1 MRRSF
6 SPVLRKFALNF
17 SLKPALLAALT
28 ALALTG
34 FESTARVARGAYNLL
49 PFTGPSPV
57 PGETPILKGASVA
70 SSRGVPIDK
79 GRLTLTMTLT
89 PSPVRLSDVRHIE
102 VTMQVKN
109 VSKRFVQM
117 EFPTSQRIEIL
128 VRDERN
134 QLVTQWSEDRAFD
147 PGTSYVGINPGEH
160 IEYKTAISTRDLK
173 AGRHYKVLGFFP
185 NFEELRAEKVITP
198 LP

>member
-1 MRRSF
+1 MRRTF
-6 SPVLRKFALNF
+6 SPDLRKFAL
-17 SLKPALLAALT
+17 KIALLAGIAPL
-28 ALALTG
+28 LALTG
-34 FESTARVARGAYNLL
+34 CESTSRVAQGAYYLL
-49 PFTGPSPV
+49 PFTGPKSIPE
-57 PGETPILKGASVA
+57 ETPILRDISIAST
-70 SSRGVPIDK
+70 RGVAIDK
-79 GRLTLTMTLT
+79 GRVTLTMTLS

-102 VTMQVKN
+102 VMMRVKN
-109 VSKRFVQM
+109 ISKRFVQL

-128 VRDERN
+128 VRDEKN

-185 NFEELRAEKVITP
+185 NFEALRAEKVITP